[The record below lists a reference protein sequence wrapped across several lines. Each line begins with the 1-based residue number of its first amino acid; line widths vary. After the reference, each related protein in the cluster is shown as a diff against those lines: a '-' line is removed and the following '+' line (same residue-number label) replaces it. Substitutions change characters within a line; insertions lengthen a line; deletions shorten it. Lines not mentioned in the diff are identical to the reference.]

1 MGRITIRSNDG
12 GVLGWFD
19 PDTATEYTEAREW
32 DGNNHISVP
41 TGNPWDHQALYRTS
55 GGRWVLEHSSNW
67 KGKLTRYEYLSDEAA
82 QEWLVLNEHDA
93 AITEHFGELEAERG
107 PGRPEVGKPI
117 NIRLG
122 AKLLSAVDQ
131 AREVSGQSRADLLRD
146 LVSQAL
152 AARQDTAE
160 RA

>member
-1 MGRITIRSNDG
+1 MTASAVRTI
-12 GVLGWFD
+12 
-19 PDTATEYTEAREW
+19 ARTRLSMLHMI
-32 DGNNHISVP
+32 GARVV
-41 TGNPWDHQALYRTS
+41 QALDN
-55 GGRWVLEHSSNW
+55 GGFRVADS
-67 KGKLTRYEYLSDEAA
+67 
-82 QEWLVLNEHDA
+82 
-93 AITEHFGELEAERG
+93 
-107 PGRPEVGKPI
+107 RPEVGKPI

-122 AKLLSAVDQ
+122 AELLSAVDQ